1 MSLLQCSRREEVSV
15 LLAKG
20 HWPAAAAVELR
31 AHVEGCRGCSEMV
44 LLTQVMRQAR
54 EDSAQVARLEP
65 AGLIWWRAQL
75 RRRRAAMESVS
86 KPMWR
91 AQIFAVSVSL
101 VVAVAFLTWRAEQAG
116 GWRAWLGG
124 SLGSITAGMGLLPL
138 VMGGV
143 ALMLLGGLV
152 VWLTFERE

>member
-1 MSLLQCSRREEVSV
+1 
-15 LLAKG
+15 
-20 HWPAAAAVELR
+20 
-31 AHVEGCRGCSEMV
+31 MV

-54 EDSAQVARLEP
+54 EDSAQMARMEP

-86 KPMWR
+86 RPMWR

-101 VVAVAFLTWRAEQAG
+101 VVAVAFLAWRAEQAG